1 MNNRGDFSVAMRSKA
16 RVCGRLFAGIAGSN
30 LAGGIDVCLFC
41 ECCVL
46 SGRGLYEWADH
57 SCRGVLPSVMSIEC
71 DREASTKRM
80 PWPIG
85 GYRTM
90 SKK

>member
-1 MNNRGDFSVAMRSKA
+1 MAMRSKA
-16 RVCGRLFAGIAGSN
+16 RVCGCSLAGIAGSN
-30 LAGGIDVCLFC
+30 VAGGIDVCLFC

-46 SGRGLYEWADH
+46 SCRGIYEWADH
-57 SCRGVLPSVMSIEC
+57 SCRGALPSMMSIEC
-71 DREASTKRM
+71 DREASTVRR
-80 PWPIG
+80 PWPTV